1 MGSGTWRYPVFI
13 LSDIILE
20 AIWFNSEIRR
30 IMQIHTTDN
39 FQDKMYNLHSQFSDM
54 EKQISTLI
62 NKVMDKLQLECK
74 IDDES
79 YELLLGTGFCIKK
92 LVEIPHLD
100 SAIIY
105 SYDFQDSSPSKLRLD
120 LVALPSFTIQTIRAV
135 EIRFEDIYVSTLEL
149 IEFSMHRRGN

>member
-1 MGSGTWRYPVFI
+1 
-13 LSDIILE
+13 
-20 AIWFNSEIRR
+20 
-30 IMQIHTTDN
+30 MQIHTTDN
-39 FQDKMYNLHSQFSDM
+39 FQDKMYNLHSQFSSM

-62 NKVMDKLQLECK
+62 NKVVDKLQLECK

-79 YELLLGTGFCIKK
+79 YEFPLGTGFCIKK

-105 SYDFQDSSPSKLRLD
+105 SYDFQDSSLNKLRLD

-135 EIRFEDIYVSTLEL
+135 ELRFEDVYDSTLEL
-149 IEFSMHRRGN
+149 IEFSTHRGEKR